1 MQSWWIAHCTLENVG
16 CPVLFRRSQSP
27 PAIGKIAHNG
37 TAPGSNANMLIGSS
51 AIGFSIA
58 GCIGTH
64 A

>member
-1 MQSWWIAHCTLENVG
+1 MENVG

-37 TAPGSNANMLIGSS
+37 TAPGSNANTLVGSS

-58 GCIGTH
+58 GCIGTRP
-64 A
+64 